1 MVVSHCLDTNL
12 LVYAFS
18 KAPRDA
24 AKKRIARDW
33 LSREDWGVTVQVL
46 QEFYVNAVR
55 APHGLGHDDALAL
68 IEEIASSRPVA
79 AIDIPLMRHA
89 LQLKSR
95 YRISY
100 WDAAAHPDARRAPD
114 QLLLRRGEPRDPVRH
129 LRIGPPGRAGARG
142 GAAIGVAV
150 RAGSAGRPRVAGGDV
165 CGVRQMVTAHHTD
178 ANGLST
184 RTPP

>member
-1 MVVSHCLDTNL
+1 MAASHCLDTNL

-55 APHGLGHDDALAL
+55 APHDLGHDDALAL

-79 AIDIPLMRHA
+79 TIDMPLMRHA

-100 WDAAAHPDARRAPD
+100 WDAA
-114 QLLLRRGEPRDPVRH
+114 VV
-129 LRIGPPGRAGARG
+129 AGARRL
-142 GAAIGVAV
+142 GASVLVSEDLAHGQDY
-150 RAGSAGRPRVAGGDV
+150 G
-165 CGVRQMVTAHHTD
+165 GVRVLNPFA
-178 ANGLST
+178 SV
-184 RTPP
+184 